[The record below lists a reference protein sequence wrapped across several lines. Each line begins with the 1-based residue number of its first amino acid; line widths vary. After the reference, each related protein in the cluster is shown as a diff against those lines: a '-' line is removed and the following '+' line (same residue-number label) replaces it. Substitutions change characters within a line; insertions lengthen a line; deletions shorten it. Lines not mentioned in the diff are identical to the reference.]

1 MAQIKTGG
9 KSKSGYTAVS
19 ITVESYRC
27 RGKAETTCRVRPD
40 RPAGKRRSRDK

>member
-9 KSKSGYTAVS
+9 KSGYTAVS

-27 RGKAETTCRVRPD
+27 RGKAETICRIRPD
-40 RPAGKRRSRDK
+40 RPAGERRPRSK